1 MASEAAGKNTVVG
14 KGSVLEGSFNV
25 ENDIHVDGTLK
36 GQLVSK
42 GILVVGAS
50 GAIEAD
56 LIQVREAVIAGRVQ
70 GNIEASE
77 RVRLEST
84 AELEGDVRAKIL
96 IIEEGAK
103 LVGFCDAEER
113 GSEENEMILAVDLD
127 VAVNKAAG

>member
-14 KGSVLEGSFNV
+14 NGSVLEGSFNV

-42 GILVVGAS
+42 GTLVVGAS

-70 GNIEASE
+70 GNIEASG

-84 AELEGDVRAKIL
+84 AELEGDVRAQIL

-103 LVGFCDAEER
+103 LEGFCDVEES

>member
-77 RVRLEST
+77 RVRLELT